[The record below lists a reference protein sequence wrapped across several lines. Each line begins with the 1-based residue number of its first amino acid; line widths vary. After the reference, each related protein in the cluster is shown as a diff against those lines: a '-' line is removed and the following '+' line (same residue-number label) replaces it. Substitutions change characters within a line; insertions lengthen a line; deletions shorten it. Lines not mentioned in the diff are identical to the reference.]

1 MGIASPSARNDRGA
15 DRNDRGAYQTKRST
29 EETMH
34 RRSLLAGAAALPVA
48 SLLRPRRSAAA
59 AAISDGVVKIG
70 VLDDMS
76 GVFADQQG
84 MGDYI
89 AARMAAEDFGGH
101 VLGAPIEVVQADL
114 QNKVD
119 VGLAIA
125 RDWID
130 TKQVD
135 AIFGLGNS
143 AVALAVQDLC
153 KQRQRID
160 VPIAAGTTELTGKQ
174 CSPYGIHWTYDNYSA
189 AKGPATTLVKQG
201 QKKWFFITSDFAF
214 GHSLED
220 NATAILKGLGATVVG
235 HILVPLGETDYS
247 AALLAASSSGAQA
260 VGIAAGGADFINI
273 AKQMGEFGLIKRGV
287 VPAALN
293 CSLTNIHSLGLPAA
307 QGMIFS
313 QPYYWDH
320 DEPSRA
326 FAARFAKQW
335 KNRPPTAFQASTW
348 GAVTHYLKAIQAA
361 GTDAAGP
368 VMEQM
373 RAIPINDFMTKN
385 GKLCGSTGRWSA
397 RCSCCVPSNR
407 RSRTANGTCWRLPR
421 SFPARTRSAR

>member
-1 MGIASPSARNDRGA
+1 MN
-15 DRNDRGAYQTKRST
+15 
-29 EETMH
+29 
-34 RRSLLAGAAALPVA
+34 RRTLLAAAASLPVA
-48 SLLRPRRSAAA
+48 SLLRPRRAAA
-59 AAISDGVVKIG
+59 APAISDGVVKIG

-84 MGDYI
+84 IGDYV

-101 VLGAPIEVVQADL
+101 VLGAPIEVIQADL

-125 RDWID
+125 RHWID
-130 TKQVD
+130 EEKVD

-160 VPIAAGTTELTGKQ
+160 VPIAAGTTDLTGKQ
-174 CSPYGIHWTYDNYSA
+174 CSPYGVHWTYDNYSA
-189 AKGPATTLVKQG
+189 AKGPATALVKQG
-201 QKKWFFITSDFAF
+201 QKKWFFITSDYAF

-235 HILVPLGETDYS
+235 HSLAPLGETDYS
-247 AALLAASSSGAQA
+247 AHLLAAASSGAQA

-273 AKQMGEFGLIKRGV
+273 AKQMGEFGLIARGI

-320 DEPSRA
+320 DAPSRA
-326 FAARFAKQW
+326 FAARFAKQH
-335 KNRPPTAFQASTW
+335 KDRPPTAFQASTW
-348 GAVTHYLKAIQAA
+348 GAVAHYLKAIEAA

-373 RAIPINDFMTKN
+373 RALPINDFMTRN
-385 GKLCGSTGRWSA
+385 GKLRID
-397 RCSCCVPSNR
+397 
-407 RSRTANGTCWRLPR
+407 GTVIREMFLLR
-421 SFPARTRSAR
+421 AKTPAQSHGEWDLLEVAEIIPGDEAFRPLQDGGCPLVKA

>member
-1 MGIASPSARNDRGA
+1 MN
-15 DRNDRGAYQTKRST
+15 
-29 EETMH
+29 

-48 SLLRPRRSAAA
+48 SLLRPRRSAATV
-59 AAISDGVVKIG
+59 AISDGVVKIG

-84 MGDYI
+84 MGDYV

-119 VGLAIA
+119 VGLSVA
-125 RDWID
+125 RHWID
-130 TKQVD
+130 EDKVD

-143 AVALAVQDLC
+143 AVALAVQGLC
-153 KQRQRID
+153 QQRQRID
-160 VPIAAGTTELTGKQ
+160 VPIAAGTTDLTGKA
-174 CSPYGIHWTYDNYSA
+174 CSPYGVHWTYDNYSS
-189 AKGPATTLVKQG
+189 AKGPAITLVKQG
-201 QKKWFFITSDFAF
+201 QKKWFFITSDYAF

-235 HILVPLGETDYS
+235 HSLAPLGETDYS
-247 AALLAASSSGAQA
+247 AHLLAAASSGAQA
-260 VGIAAGGADFINI
+260 VGIAAGGADFVNI
-273 AKQMGEFGLIKRGV
+273 VKQMGEFGLITRGI

-293 CSLTNIHSLGLPAA
+293 CTLSNIHSLGLPAA

-320 DEPSRA
+320 DAPSRA
-326 FAARFAKQW
+326 FAARFAKQF

-368 VMEQM
+368 VMEKM

-385 GKLCGSTGRWSA
+385 GKLRIDGRVVREMFLLRA
-397 RCSCCVPSNR
+397 KK
-407 RSRTANGTCWRLPR
+407 
-421 SFPARTRSAR
+421 PAESHGEWDLLEVVETIPGAEAFRPLQEGGCPLVKA

>member
-1 MGIASPSARNDRGA
+1 MN
-15 DRNDRGAYQTKRST
+15 
-29 EETMH
+29 
-34 RRSLLAGAAALPVA
+34 RRSLLAGAATLPVA
-48 SLLRPRRSAAA
+48 NLLRPRRSAAA
-59 AAISDGVVKIG
+59 PAISDGVVKIG

-114 QNKVD
+114 LNKVD
-119 VGLAIA
+119 VGLSVA
-125 RDWID
+125 RHWID
-130 TKQVD
+130 EDKVD

-160 VPIAAGTTELTGKQ
+160 IAIAPGTTDLTGKQ
-174 CSPYGIHWTYDNYSA
+174 CSPYGVHWTYDNYSA
-189 AKGPATTLVKQG
+189 AKGPAIALVKQG
-201 QKKWFFITSDFAF
+201 QKKWFFITSDYAF

-220 NATAILKGLGATVVG
+220 NATAILTSLGATVLG
-235 HILVPLGETDYS
+235 HSLAPLGETDYS
-247 AALLAASSSGAQA
+247 AQLLAAASSGAQA
-260 VGIAAGGADFINI
+260 VGIAAGGSDFVNI
-273 AKQMGEFGLIKRGV
+273 VKQMGEFGLTRRGI

-293 CSLTNIHSLGLPAA
+293 CTLSNIHALGLTAA

-320 DEPSRA
+320 DAPSRA
-326 FAARFAKQW
+326 FAARFAKQF
-335 KNRPPTAFQASTW
+335 KDRPPTAFQASTW
-348 GAVTHYLKAIQAA
+348 GAVTHYLNAIQAA

-368 VMEQM
+368 VMEKM
-373 RAIPINDFMTKN
+373 RATPINDFMTKN
-385 GKLCGSTGRWSA
+385 GQLRIDGRVVRDTFLLRA
-397 RCSCCVPSNR
+397 KK
-407 RSRTANGTCWRLPR
+407 
-421 SFPARTRSAR
+421 PAESHSEWDLLEVVEIIPGADAFRPLQDGGCPLVKA

>member
-1 MGIASPSARNDRGA
+1 MN
-15 DRNDRGAYQTKRST
+15 
-29 EETMH
+29 

-48 SLLRPRRSAAA
+48 SLLHPRRSAAA
-59 AAISDGVVKIG
+59 TTISDGVVKIG

-84 MGDYI
+84 MGDYV

-101 VLGAPIEVVQADL
+101 VLGAPIEVIQADL

-119 VGLAIA
+119 VGLSVA
-125 RDWID
+125 RHWID
-130 TKQVD
+130 EDKVD

-153 KQRQRID
+153 KQRQRVD
-160 VPIAAGTTELTGKQ
+160 VAIAPGTTDLTGKQ
-174 CSPYGIHWTYDNYSA
+174 CSPYGVHWTYDNYSA
-189 AKGPATTLVKQG
+189 AKGPAIALVKQG
-201 QKKWFFITSDFAF
+201 QKKWFFITSDYAF

-220 NATAILKGLGATVVG
+220 NATAILQGLGATVLG
-235 HILVPLGETDYS
+235 HSLAPLGETDYS
-247 AALLAASSSGAQA
+247 AQLLAAASSGAQA
-260 VGIAAGGADFINI
+260 VGIAAGGADFVNI
-273 AKQMGEFGLIKRGV
+273 VKQMGEFGLIRRGI

-293 CSLTNIHSLGLPAA
+293 CTLSNIHSLGLPAA

-320 DEPSRA
+320 DAPSRA
-326 FAARFAKQW
+326 FAARFAKQF

-348 GAVTHYLKAIQAA
+348 GAMTHYLKAIQAA

-368 VMEQM
+368 VMEKM
-373 RAIPINDFMTKN
+373 RAMPINDFMTKN
-385 GKLCGSTGRWSA
+385 GKLRID
-397 RCSCCVPSNR
+397 
-407 RSRTANGTCWRLPR
+407 GTVVREMFLLR
-421 SFPARTRSAR
+421 AKKPAESHSEWDLLEVVETIPGADAFRPLQEGGCPLVKA

>member
-1 MGIASPSARNDRGA
+1 MN
-15 DRNDRGAYQTKRST
+15 
-29 EETMH
+29 
-34 RRSLLAGAAALPVA
+34 RRQLLAGATTLPVA
-48 SLLRPRRSAAA
+48 GLLRPRRANA
-59 AAISDGVVKIG
+59 AAISDNLVKIG

-84 MGDYI
+84 HGDYV

-119 VGLAIA
+119 VGLSIA
-125 RDWID
+125 RHWID
-130 TKQVD
+130 EEKVD

-160 VPIAAGTTELTGKQ
+160 VPIAAGTTDLTGSA
-174 CSPYGIHWTYDNYSA
+174 CSPYGVHWCYDNYSA
-189 AKGPATTLVKQG
+189 AKGPATALVKQG
-201 QKKWFFITSDFAF
+201 QKKWFFITSDYAF
-214 GHSLED
+214 GKSLEQ
-220 NATAILKGLGATVVG
+220 NATVILQGLGATVLG
-235 HILVPLGETDYS
+235 HSLVPLGETDYS
-247 AALLAASSSGAQA
+247 AHLLAAASSGAQA
-260 VGIAAGGADFINI
+260 VGIACGGADFINV

-293 CSLTNIHSLGLPAA
+293 CSLTNIHSLGLAAA

-326 FAARFAKQW
+326 FAARFAKQH
-335 KNRPPTAFQASTW
+335 KGQPPTAFQASTW

-361 GTDAAGP
+361 GTDEAGP
-368 VMEQM
+368 VMRKM
-373 RAIPINDFMTKN
+373 RDIPINDFMTKN
-385 GKLCGSTGRWSA
+385 GQLRIDGTVVREMFLLRAKQ
-397 RCSCCVPSNR
+397 P
-407 RSRTANGTCWRLPR
+407 ANSKSEWDLLEVAEVIPGAEAFRPLNEGGCPLVKT
-421 SFPARTRSAR
+421 

>member
-1 MGIASPSARNDRGA
+1 MNRRN
-15 DRNDRGAYQTKRST
+15 
-29 EETMH
+29 
-34 RRSLLAGAAALPVA
+34 LLAGAAALPLA
-48 SLLRPRRSAAA
+48 ATLRPRRAAA

-76 GVFADQQG
+76 GVFSDQQG
-84 MGDYI
+84 YGDYV
-89 AARMAAEDFGGH
+89 AASMAAKDFGGH
-101 VLGAPIEVVQADL
+101 VLGAPIQVIQADL

-119 VGLAIA
+119 VGLSVA
-125 RDWID
+125 RHWID
-130 TKQVD
+130 EEQVD

-160 VPIAAGTTELTGKQ
+160 VPIAAGTTDLTGAQ
-174 CSPYGIHWTYDNYSA
+174 CSPYGVHWTYDNYSA
-189 AKGPATTLVKQG
+189 AKGPAETLVKQG
-201 QKKWFFITSDFAF
+201 QKKWYFVTSDYAF
-214 GHSLED
+214 GKSLEQ
-220 NATAILKGLGATVVG
+220 NATSILQGLGATVLG
-235 HILVPLGETDYS
+235 HSLVPLGETDYS
-247 AALLAASSSGAQA
+247 AALLAAAASGAQA
-260 VGIAAGGADFINI
+260 VGIAAGGGDFINI
-273 AKQMGEFGLIKRGV
+273 AKQMGEFGLIKRGI

-307 QGMIFS
+307 QGLIFS

-326 FAARFAKQW
+326 FAARFAKAHKGQ
-335 KNRPPTAFQASTW
+335 PPTAFQASTW

-368 VMEQM
+368 VMEKM

-385 GKLCGSTGRWSA
+385 GKLRID
-397 RCSCCVPSNR
+397 
-407 RSRTANGTCWRLPR
+407 GTVVRDMFLLR
-421 SFPARTRSAR
+421 AKTPAKSKSEWDLLEVAEVISGKDAFRPMNEGGCPLVKA

>member
-1 MGIASPSARNDRGA
+1 MN
-15 DRNDRGAYQTKRST
+15 
-29 EETMH
+29 
-34 RRSLLAGAAALPVA
+34 RRTLLAAATTLPVA
-48 SLLRPRRSAAA
+48 SLLRPRRAAAA

-84 MGDYI
+84 IGDYV

-101 VLGAPIEVVQADL
+101 VLGAPIEVIQADL

-125 RDWID
+125 RHWID
-130 TKQVD
+130 QDNVD

-160 VPIAAGTTELTGKQ
+160 VPIAAGTTDLTGKQ
-174 CSPYGIHWTYDNYSA
+174 CSPYGVHWTYDNYSA

-201 QKKWFFITSDFAF
+201 QKKWFFITSDYAF

-220 NATAILKGLGATVVG
+220 NATAILHGLGATVMG
-235 HILVPLGETDYS
+235 HSLAPLGETDYS
-247 AALLAASSSGAQA
+247 AHLLAAAASGAQA
-260 VGIAAGGADFINI
+260 VGIAAGGVDFINV
-273 AKQMGEFGLIKRGV
+273 AKQMGEFGLIARGI

-320 DEPSRA
+320 DAPSRA
-326 FAARFAKQW
+326 FAARFAKQH
-335 KNRPPTAFQASTW
+335 KDRPPTAFQASTW
-348 GAVTHYLKAIQAA
+348 GAVTHYLKAVQAA

-373 RAIPINDFMTKN
+373 RAIPINDFMTRD
-385 GKLCGSTGRWSA
+385 GKLRID
-397 RCSCCVPSNR
+397 
-407 RSRTANGTCWRLPR
+407 GTVVREMFLLR
-421 SFPARTRSAR
+421 AKQPAQSHSEWDLLEVAQTIPGDEAFRPLQDGGCPLVKA

>member
-1 MGIASPSARNDRGA
+1 MN
-15 DRNDRGAYQTKRST
+15 
-29 EETMH
+29 

-59 AAISDGVVKIG
+59 AAISDDVVKIG

-84 MGDYI
+84 MGDYV
-89 AARMAAEDFGGH
+89 AARMAVEDFGGH
-101 VLGAPIEVVQADL
+101 VLGAPIEMVQADL
-114 QNKVD
+114 LNKVD
-119 VGLAIA
+119 VGLSVA
-125 RDWID
+125 RHWID
-130 TKQVD
+130 EDKVD

-160 VPIAAGTTELTGKQ
+160 IAIAPGTTDLTGKQ
-174 CSPYGIHWTYDNYSA
+174 CSPYGVHWTYDNYSA
-189 AKGPATTLVKQG
+189 AKGPAITLVKQG
-201 QKKWFFITSDFAF
+201 QKKWFFITSDYAF

-220 NATAILKGLGATVVG
+220 NASAILTGLGGTVLG
-235 HILVPLGETDYS
+235 HSLAPLGETDYS
-247 AALLAASSSGAQA
+247 AHLLAAASSGAQA
-260 VGIAAGGADFINI
+260 VGIAAGGSDFVNI
-273 AKQMGEFGLIKRGV
+273 VKQMGEFGLTRRGI

-293 CSLTNIHSLGLPAA
+293 CTLSNIHALGLAAA

-320 DEPSRA
+320 DVPSRA
-326 FAARFAKQW
+326 FAARFAKQF
-335 KNRPPTAFQASTW
+335 KDRPPTAFQASTW

-368 VMEQM
+368 VMEKM
-373 RAIPINDFMTKN
+373 RATPINDFMTKD
-385 GKLCGSTGRWSA
+385 GKLRID
-397 RCSCCVPSNR
+397 
-407 RSRTANGTCWRLPR
+407 GTVVREMFLLR
-421 SFPARTRSAR
+421 AKTPAQSHSEWDLLEVAEIIPGAEAFRPLQDGGCPLVKA